1 MLASRLK
8 NRFNQRSTS
17 REFQGESSQ
26 STDEAIQ
33 KSDIDK
39 KNLKRRVWSND
50 DFNQLHVAVVKNDIN
65 RMKVIL
71 LRSQQEVNMQDKVY
85 FFKILGKQILA
96 ISFENQGFHFD
107 NIGKSIFCLKS

>member
-8 NRFNQRSTS
+8 NRFHPRSAS
-17 REFQGESSQ
+17 REFEGESSQ

-33 KSDIDK
+33 KSDND
-39 KNLKRRVWSND
+39 KNLKKRVWSND

-71 LRSQQEVNMQDKVY
+71 LRSQREVDMQDKVY
-85 FFKILGKQILA
+85 FL
-96 ISFENQGFHFD
+96 
-107 NIGKSIFCLKS
+107 